1 MHCQKIEIKI
11 TITNL
16 KLKKNISSREKIELR
31 IKKYSKYR
39 QMKSFCHNQQTG
51 FYLFVGFLCLNPSL
65 LFLDTFLMQFL
76 ATKALD
82 KLSINIDHVYYKLYF
97 QHIHLSSDFDYK
109 FNKAI
114 FMLWRLR
121 DFFVIRI
128 TNHPIIVFFN
138 LGGRA
143 TLKF

>member
-97 QHIHLSSDFDYK
+97 QHIHLSTDFDYK
-109 FNKAI
+109 YYEKALTLRSYKAI

-121 DFFVIRI
+121 DYLFSF
-128 TNHPIIVFFN
+128 
-138 LGGRA
+138 
-143 TLKF
+143 